1 MIEVA
6 IVDDDADDI
15 RALLDLLHRYEE
27 DRGTRVAAT
36 HHTDGST
43 LVDGYTSSAD
53 VLLLDVEMPGLDGLA
68 VARQVRER
76 DRDVA
81 IVLVSRAAQHAT
93 RGYGVEAQAFLGKPV
108 AYPLLARE
116 LDRAAAR
123 VAARARSTVL
133 LSTDAG
139 PLRLP
144 TAEIVCLEARRRRVL
159 VHTLDGR
166 YVVHGPLKALAELV
180 EDLGFRRVHH
190 SFVVNLRHVVA
201 VQHLTCRLVTRAEI
215 PVSRPHRTPFLAAL
229 TDHLAVRGA

>member
-6 IVDDDADDI
+6 IVEDDVESA
-15 RALLDLLHRYEE
+15 RALLDLLHRYEV
-27 DRGTRVAAT
+27 DRGTRLAVT
-36 HHTDGST
+36 HHPDGSA
-43 LVDGYTSSAD
+43 LVDGYMSSTD

-68 VARQVRER
+68 VARLVRER

-81 IVLVSRAAQHAT
+81 IVLVSHAVQHAA

-108 AYPLLARE
+108 AYPALARE
-116 LDRAAAR
+116 LDRAVDR
-123 VAARARSTVL
+123 VAGRAGSTVL

-139 PLRLP
+139 PLRLT

-166 YVVHGPLKALAELV
+166 YVVHGPLKALADDV
-180 EDLGFRRVHH
+180 EPRGFRRVHH

-201 VQHLTCRLVTRAEI
+201 VQQMTCHLVTRREI
-215 PVSRPHRTPFLAAL
+215 PVSRPHRSAFLAAL
-229 TDHLAVRGA
+229 TDHLAVRGS

>member
-1 MIEVA
+1 MLEVA
-6 IVDDDADDI
+6 IVEDDAEDV
-15 RALLDLLHRYEE
+15 RALLDVLHRYEA
-27 DRGTRVAAT
+27 DRGTRLAVT
-36 HHTDGST
+36 HHHGGAT
-43 LVDGYTSSAD
+43 LLDGYTSSAD

-68 VARQVRER
+68 VARQVRAR
-76 DRDVA
+76 DRDVS
-81 IVLVSRAAQHAT
+81 IVFVSRAVQHAV
-93 RGYGVEAQAFLGKPV
+93 RGYAVEAQAFLGKPV

-123 VAARARSTVL
+123 VAARASSTVL

-180 EDLGFRRVHH
+180 AEQGFRRVHH
-190 SFVVNLRHVVA
+190 SFLVNLRHVVA
-201 VQHLTCRLVTRAEI
+201 VQHLTCLLVTRAEI
-215 PVSRPHRTPFLAAL
+215 PVSRPHRTAFLAAL
-229 TDHLAVRGA
+229 TDHLAVRGS